1 MNFLEEPT
9 SGHVYID
16 GQELTAKNK
25 TKLVRETTSMVFQQ
39 FNLYPHMTVLKNL
52 TLAPMKLHH
61 KTKQE
66 AEELPQ
72 HKRHP
77 LWIEQPMGDGR
88 ESRPGCGLYKKRKSD
103 DPCRWVIAFLV
114 PCGTGRV
121 NDKKVNEE
129 NSKVK
134 NKSVCGAEVAAPKR
148 GCIQVSLLLDTTYH
162 FGTEIARGFL
172 KFLPKNT
179 REIAFL

>member
-1 MNFLEEPT
+1 MIIGPSGSGKSTTVRCMNFLEEPT

-66 AEELPQ
+66 TEELPQ

-88 ESRPGCGLYKKRKSD
+88 ESRPGCGLYK
-103 DPCRWVIAFLV
+103 
-114 PCGTGRV
+114 
-121 NDKKVNEE
+121 
-129 NSKVK
+129 
-134 NKSVCGAEVAAPKR
+134 
-148 GCIQVSLLLDTTYH
+148 
-162 FGTEIARGFL
+162 
-172 KFLPKNT
+172 
-179 REIAFL
+179 